1 MQHANCVPSLAAG
14 MKSLP
19 SGSSSMAD
27 TQALWRFLNNPRVKP
42 VDLSSPLLAMA
53 RELIEP
59 QLADLKK
66 YAVFSKSILTDDSAN
81 WVRFGLAGADAVLTR
96 LGLELPAETDSVARA
111 NGLIAIRASQDRAE
125 LWAPV
130 DQARQEI
137 R

>member
-53 RELIEP
+53 REGIAQDHDAP
-59 QLADLKK
+59 
-66 YAVFSKSILTDDSAN
+66 AV
-81 WVRFGLAGADAVLTR
+81 ADA
-96 LGLELPAETDSVARA
+96 A
-111 NGLIAIRASQDRAE
+111 
-125 LWAPV
+125 
-130 DQARQEI
+130 QAAGDGAGSAAKRFI
-137 R
+137 FHGRSR